1 MLVYRSFVIISV
13 RSPGAP
19 RLEMGQ
25 KQTNKQQSAINRG
38 SNSKYQQQQQQP
50 QQGQLINSNNSNNS
64 NNSISNNSNN
74 SISNNVAIYDQ
85 NVEVRGFQ
93 LCPTVRT
100 HSVSLPMN

>member
-1 MLVYRSFVIISV
+1 M
-13 RSPGAP
+13 
-19 RLEMGQ
+19 
-25 KQTNKQQSAINRG
+25 QSAINRG

-74 SISNNVAIYDQ
+74 SNNSISNNVAIYDQ

-93 LCPTVRT
+93 LCPTVRK
-100 HSVSLPMN
+100 HRVSLPMN